1 MRFLNQ
7 RCVVAAGP
15 EPIEQ
20 VLVSGAKSYRKHFVV
35 RFLMPVFGN
44 GLFTSEGDFWR
55 RQRKLVQPAFHRG
68 KIARFGETMV
78 DYAEHAAGD
87 MRPGEVRDVH
97 ADMSR
102 LTLLIA
108 CKTLFD
114 ADVRG
119 QASEVA
125 TALEHLQDATTE
137 LIDQKIPL
145 PAWVPTRARRH
156 LLATAAT
163 LDRTVYRIIG
173 ERRESGVEREDLL
186 SLLLG
191 LRDDEGA
198 PMPDRQLRDEVV
210 TLFIGGF
217 ETTSIGLSWAL
228 HVLASQPEVDRRVRE
243 ELDREV
249 GDRRV
254 TGEDL
259 PRLVVMDAFVKETL
273 RLHSPAWAIGREAT
287 ESTEICGHR
296 IGAGTTVIVPIHSI
310 HRDARWYRDP
320 EQFRIDR
327 WLGEEAKTIPKLA
340 WIPFGAGPRVCIG
353 EGFARMEMSLLLA
366 TLLRRLRFETVGD
379 PPTPRPAFLLRPKE
393 GVRLKVCA
401 P

>member
-1 MRFLNQ
+1 
-7 RCVVAAGP
+7 
-15 EPIEQ
+15 
-20 VLVSGAKSYRKHFVV
+20 
-35 RFLMPVFGN
+35 
-44 GLFTSEGDFWR
+44 
-55 RQRKLVQPAFHRG
+55 
-68 KIARFGETMV
+68 
-78 DYAEHAAGD
+78 
-87 MRPGEVRDVH
+87 
-97 ADMSR
+97 
-102 LTLLIA
+102 
-108 CKTLFD
+108 
-114 ADVRG
+114 
-119 QASEVA
+119 
-125 TALEHLQDATTE
+125 
-137 LIDQKIPL
+137 
-145 PAWVPTRARRH
+145 
-156 LLATAAT
+156 
-163 LDRTVYRIIG
+163 VYRIIG